1 MAYKILSRV
10 TALNVRLRYDSAAFS
25 TLKSGCSLTVEHD
38 RQNRRFTVYPSSGAG
53 GHDCAVLHYR
63 FTGEKEVDLMSTY
76 VPETYRGQG
85 VAAVLSQAAMDFL
98 VEENLK
104 AHISCW
110 YINKYI
116 EENPE
121 KNYKELIIT

>member
-1 MAYKILSRV
+1 
-10 TALNVRLRYDSAAFS
+10 
-25 TLKSGCSLTVEHD
+25 
-38 RQNRRFTVYPSSGAG
+38 
-53 GHDCAVLHYR
+53 
-63 FTGEKEVDLMSTY
+63 MSTY

-116 EENPE
+116 EENPQ